1 MSFIVG
7 CCCSVTQSCL
17 TLCDPMPCSMPGLP
31 VLLHL
36 PEFAQVHVHCNQW
49 CHLAISSSEA
59 LFPFCPQSF
68 PASGTFPMSWL
79 FTSDDQN
86 TGVSASESE
95 LPTSFQGWF
104 PLRLTGLVS
113 SLSKT
118 LRSLLQHYSLKMWI
132 LWHSAFFMVQV
143 TQSYVT
149 IGKTIALTIGTL
161 SAE

>member
-68 PASGTFPMSWL
+68 PASGTLPVSHL
-79 FTSDDQN
+79 FASNDQN
-86 TGVSASESE
+86 TEASALASV
-95 LPTSFQGWF
+95 LPVNIQGWS
-104 PLRLTGLVS
+104 PLRLTGLI
-113 SLSKT
+113 
-118 LRSLLQHYSLKMWI
+118 SLLFKRLSGVFSSTTVWRHQFFGILLSLRP
-132 LWHSAFFMVQV
+132 
-143 TQSYVT
+143 
-149 IGKTIALTIGTL
+149 ALTTVCEVVSQLLGRP
-161 SAE
+161 

>member
-1 MSFIVG
+1 MLFSRPAVSDSLWLQQRACGLQYARPLYPSPSAEVFP
-7 CCCSVTQSCL
+7 SSCPL
-17 TLCDPMPCSMPGLP
+17 Y
-31 VLLHL
+31 
-36 PEFAQVHVHCNQW
+36 QWVHP
-49 CHLAISSSEA
+49 AISSSDA
-59 LFPFCPQSF
+59 LFSSSSQSF
-68 PASGTFPMSWL
+68 PASGTFPMSRL
-79 FTSDDQN
+79 FTSGDQI
-86 TGVSASESE
+86 TGASASASV
-95 LPTSFQGWF
+95 LPVSNQGLF